1 MHTHTA
7 NALLDWE
14 THPDF
19 SAITPAHVLPA
30 MRAALAAST
39 RDLEALE
46 TSRPA
51 TWHALLVPLER
62 LSDRV
67 FRTWGLVTHLHNV
80 KNSPALRAAYTEAQP
95 EVVAFAN
102 RLGQSRPI
110 FEALTA
116 LRESGEFP
124 TFSLALQR
132 TITVLIRDAELQ
144 GVGLDADKRERFNQI
159 SQELAE
165 LSTRFTNN
173 VLDSTQAHTLTL
185 TNRAEVDGLP
195 EESLRL
201 AASMAVTRGNP
212 EATAESGPWTI
223 TLDAPSFLSFMQH
236 ATRRDLR
243 ETVHGAYITRAS
255 HGAQNN
261 LPLIRRILVLRRDL
275 AHLLGFDRFADMSLA
290 RKMAQNVDSVERL
303 LTRIQDAATDP
314 GLNDLIELGDL
325 AKARGQAEEIQPWDV
340 MFWAE
345 RLKEERFGLRD
356 ELIRPYFPLPAIL
369 DGLFGLIRELFDVT
383 IEQAEQPVWHPDVR
397 YHHVR
402 GADGRII
409 AGFYLDPFARSEEKR
424 GGAWMDELTC
434 RSAACAA
441 LGQDDRL
448 PVAYINCNQR
458 PPLNDTPSLMSF
470 QEVTTLFHE
479 FGHALQHMLTTARHG
494 FVAGIN
500 NIEWDAVELPS
511 QFMENWCHHRQTL
524 TTLARHY
531 QTGEPL
537 PEEMVDTL
545 LQARTFRAGSAAL
558 RQIAF
563 AQTDLALHTAPNPEE
578 LDPIEVAQRIAR
590 DILPLAPLEED
601 RFLCSFS
608 HIFAGGYAAG
618 YYSYK
623 WAEVLSADAFAAFTE
638 AGLDNADA
646 RRTLGRRFRNTVL
659 ALGGGRAPM
668 DVFRL
673 FRGRE
678 PDPTALLRQEG
689 LLPTGQDS

>member
-7 NALLDWE
+7 NPLLDWE

-19 SAITPAHVLPA
+19 SAITPGHVLPA
-30 MRAALAAST
+30 MRTALAAST

-46 TSRPA
+46 ASRPT
-51 TWHALLVPLER
+51 TWHGLLAPLER
-62 LSDRV
+62 LTDRV

-80 KNSPALRAAYTEAQP
+80 KNSQELRAAYAVAQP
-95 EVVAFAN
+95 EVIAFAN
-102 RLGQSRPI
+102 RQGQSRPI
-110 FEALTA
+110 FEALTV
-116 LRESGEFP
+116 LRDNE
-124 TFSLALQR
+124 TFATYSLALQR

-144 GVGLDADKRERFNQI
+144 GVGLDTDKRERFNQI

-165 LSTRFTNN
+165 LGTRFTNN
-173 VLDSTQAHTLTL
+173 VLDSTQAYTLTL
-185 TNRAEVDGLP
+185 TDRAEVDGLP

-201 AASMAVTRGNP
+201 AASMAAGRGNP
-212 EATAESGPWTI
+212 EAAAESGPWSI
-223 TLDAPSFLSFMQH
+223 TLDAPSFMSFMQH

-243 ETVHGAYITRAS
+243 EMVHKAYITRAS

-261 LPLIRRILVLRRDL
+261 LPLIRRILVLRREL
-275 AHLLGFDRFADMSLA
+275 AGLLGFEHFADMSLA
-290 RKMAQNVDSVERL
+290 RKMAPSVDGVERL
-303 LTRIQDAATDP
+303 LTRIQNAATDP

-325 AKARGQAEEIQPWDV
+325 AKACGQTEEIQPWDV

-356 ELIRPYFPLPAIL
+356 ELVRPYFPLPAIL
-369 DGLFGLIRELFDVT
+369 DGLFGLARDLFGIT
-383 IEQAEQPVWHPDVR
+383 IEQADQPAWHPDVR

-402 GADGRII
+402 DAESRNI
-409 AGFYLDPFARSEEKR
+409 AGFYLDLFARPEEKR

-434 RSAACAA
+434 RSAACAPI
-441 LGQDDRL
+441 GQDDRL

-458 PPLNDTPSLMSF
+458 PPLNDAPSLMSF

-511 QFMENWCHHRQTL
+511 QFMENWCHHRPTL
-524 TTLARHY
+524 ASLARHH

-537 PEEMVDTL
+537 PEHMLDTL
-545 LQARTFRAGSAAL
+545 LRARTFRTGSAAL

-563 AQTDLALHTAPNPEE
+563 AQTDLALHTAPHPED

-646 RRTLGRRFRNTVL
+646 RRTLGRRFRDTVL

-689 LLPTGQDS
+689 LSPNGQEA

>member
-7 NALLDWE
+7 NPLLDWE

-46 TSRPA
+46 ASRPA
-51 TWHALLVPLER
+51 TWHALLAPLEQ

-80 KNSPALRAAYTEAQP
+80 KNSPELRAAYTEAQP

-102 RLGQSRPI
+102 RLGQSRPV
-110 FEALTA
+110 FEALTV
-116 LRESGEFP
+116 LRQSDEFP

-173 VLDSTQAHTLTL
+173 VLDSTQAHALTL
-185 TNRAEVDGLP
+185 TDRAEVDGLP

-201 AASMAVTRGNP
+201 AAAMAVTRGNP
-212 EATAESGPWTI
+212 GATAESGPWAI

-243 ETVHGAYITRAS
+243 EAVHKAYITRAS

-275 AHLLGFDRFADMSLA
+275 ARLLGFDRFADLSLA
-290 RKMAQNVDSVERL
+290 RKMAQNVGSVERL
-303 LTRIQDAATDP
+303 LARIQDAATDP
-314 GLNDLIELGDL
+314 GLNDLIELSDL

-356 ELIRPYFPLPAIL
+356 ELVRPYFPLPAIL
-369 DGLFGLIRELFDVT
+369 GGLFGLIRELFDVT
-383 IEQAEQPVWHPDVR
+383 IEQAEQPVWSPDVR

-409 AGFYLDPFARSEEKR
+409 AGFYLDPFARPEEKR
-424 GGAWMDELTC
+424 AGAWMDELTG

-458 PPLNDTPSLMSF
+458 PPLNDAPSLMSF

-590 DILPLAPLEED
+590 DTLPLAPLEED

-623 WAEVLSADAFAAFTE
+623 WAEVLSADAFAAFAE

-646 RRTLGRRFRNTVL
+646 RRALGRRFRNTVL

-689 LLPTGQDS
+689 LLPAGEAS